1 MLWRDG
7 KMKRETVDLQLCDIC
22 GKSFDW
28 WCKRLHCPD
37 CAEELK
43 RQYKEIW
50 RLRHPDYN
58 RKYLREWKRDLKE
71 LEIVQRNKAQLAA
84 MA

>member
-1 MLWRDG
+1 
-7 KMKRETVDLQLCDIC
+7 MKRETVDLQICDIC
-22 GKSFDW
+22 HEPFEW

-37 CAEELK
+37 CAAELI

-58 RKYLREWKRDLKE
+58 RNYLKKWKRE
-71 LEIVQRNKAQLAA
+71 LRGLEQEVVQRNKIKLAYLA
-84 MA
+84 

>member
-1 MLWRDG
+1 MSV
-7 KMKRETVDLQLCDIC
+7 KSEIQICDIC

-28 WCKRLHCPD
+28 WCKRLHCPG
-37 CAEELK
+37 CAAELI

-58 RKYLREWKRDLKE
+58 REYLKKWKKELRE
-71 LEIVQRNKAQLAA
+71 LENVHRNKIKLAY

>member
-1 MLWRDG
+1 M
-7 KMKRETVDLQLCDIC
+7 VFVCDIC
-22 GKSFDW
+22 GNPFEYH
-28 WCKRLHCPD
+28 RRRQHYPD

-58 RKYLREWKRDLKE
+58 REYLRKWKRELKE
-71 LEIVQRNKAQLAA
+71 LEQSLNQLKAA
-84 MA
+84 